1 MKKTNKFLFLMTTL
15 ILLPLSVKADMVVPE
30 IQPYEAYITNPNGIN
45 VVCGEENY
53 TLKLDEVVK
62 VVSESDN
69 DVNIEYKN
77 HYCSTISIN
86 DIKPIIEEYKPEEHI
101 DEVEKLNNPRKIK
114 IIKENG
120 LELYSG
126 PSSAFKKIIT
136 VPKDVELT
144 YSYSSGNDNEIKPV
158 WLYATYKG
166 KSGWIKTG
174 QESEGEHYL
183 LFHFNNQLPIVEDT
197 TLITKDNQKIPVPKN
212 TVFNEGYMTHENFG
226 STNYAP
232 NFYYVEYNNIYGEIQ
247 FAGLIDSK
255 KIKLNKSH
263 ILYDISEH
271 DYYRE
276 DNPDGIPIITIT
288 MKGNKIG
295 TIPEGA
301 KLSYNIAIEDYPF
314 EIAYIE
320 YEGKKGWILL
330 KYDRG
335 DNKEYDF
342 EFVEN
347 NEEITTTTTTTTTKP
362 VIKTE
367 KETFSAKELIYF
379 CIGGAV
385 ILSLTAIVTIIL
397 INKNKKSKNN
407 EIINNTQE

>member
-15 ILLPLSVKADMVVPE
+15 ILLPLSVKADMGVPE
-30 IQPYEAYITNPNGIN
+30 IQPYEAYITNPDGIN
-45 VVCGEENY
+45 VECYEGNY

-62 VVSESDN
+62 VISEFDN

-77 HYCSTISIN
+77 HYCSTNISIN

-101 DEVEKLNNPRKIK
+101 DELKKLNNPRKIK

-120 LELYSG
+120 VELYSG
-126 PSSAFKKIIT
+126 PSSAFKKITT

-144 YSYSSGNDNEIKPV
+144 YSYSSGNDNGIKPV

-174 QESEGEHYL
+174 QGADGEHYL
-183 LFHFNNQLPIVEDT
+183 LFHFNNQLPIFEDT
-197 TLITKDNQKIPVPKN
+197 NLITKDNQEILVPKN
-212 TVFNEGYMTHENFG
+212 TVFNEGYMTHEKFG
-226 STNYAP
+226 STMNIS
-232 NFYYVEYNNIYGEIQ
+232 NLYYVEYNNIYGEIQ
-247 FAGLIDSK
+247 FAGLKYSK

-263 ILYDISEH
+263 ILYDIS
-271 DYYRE
+271 DYDYK
-276 DNPDGIPIITIT
+276 DNPDGTPIIT
-288 MKGNKIG
+288 MKGNKIA

-301 KLSYNIAIEDYPF
+301 ELSYNIAIEDYTF
-314 EIAYIE
+314 AIAYIE

-330 KYDRG
+330 EYNLD
-335 DNKEYDF
+335 DNEEDDF
-342 EFVEN
+342 EYVEN

-362 VIKTE
+362 MIKNE
-367 KETFSAKELIYF
+367 KESLSAKEMIYI

-385 ILSLTAIVTIIL
+385 IISLTAVVTIVL
-397 INKNKKSKNN
+397 INKSKKSKNK
-407 EIINNTQE
+407 EIINNNQE